1 MVVQTP
7 LGKTH
12 QYSKKS
18 DVKGRHWACCR
29 HRVGVNEDTI
39 VHSPAENTDL
49 VINRSNEINP
59 SYREILGRTQD
70 ISFNGYLDAENG
82 K

>member
-1 MVVQTP
+1 MLVP
-7 LGKTH
+7 FRLGVMKT
-12 QYSKKS
+12 QLCIRQRK
-18 DVKGRHWACCR
+18 
-29 HRVGVNEDTI
+29 I
-39 VHSPAENTDL
+39 LIL
-49 VINRSNEINP
+49 VIDRSNEINP